1 MGHSTEEWELWTW
14 REVARALKVS
24 RSWVYAKAESGVVP
38 SLRVGGLLR
47 FDPEA
52 VRRFATRGPERGR
65 VLPFDGLGVSKEG
78 A

>member
-1 MGHSTEEWELWTW
+1 VSAHLDPEWELWTW

-24 RSWVYAKAESGVVP
+24 RSWVYAKAETGELP

-47 FDPEA
+47 FDPAA
-52 VRRFATRGPERGR
+52 VRRFVTTPARDAT
-65 VLPFDGLGVSKEG
+65 VLPLRSSGQEG